1 MGKFLLK
8 REIDLGKF
16 GWKGCSITLEAPSY
30 NELAQWQVKF
40 KDIDAEKPES
50 QKIIFEAI
58 ADKFISGTAKD
69 DKDKVVDITK
79 DDLGDLPLDIV
90 LECIASLRGNVQD
103 PN

>member
-16 GWKGCSITLEAPSY
+16 GWEGCSIILEAPSY
-30 NELAQWQVKF
+30 NELTQWQVKF
-40 KDIDAEKPES
+40 KGIDAEKPES

-69 DKDKVVDITK
+69 ENDKVVEVTK
-79 DDLGDLPLDIV
+79 EDLPDLPLDIV

-103 PN
+103 PK